1 MSRSEQKVVQYLGE
15 AHASE
20 IGVLRS
26 QIAITPRGS
35 YRDGLEKHLAET
47 RKHAGRIQQ
56 RLGEVHGARNP
67 LQVIVGLT
75 ETLVSQTLA
84 VSKPPWPGYD
94 EITAAEIE
102 AGSSRAT
109 SSMRSKSSHTSGPT
123 RTGLACSRPPSA
135 RPPTPEIVSR
145 CADGGTQA
153 SVRAPAPVHGTGCPS
168 PNTYTPSCQGDRE
181 RLANAWQ
188 DAAQGLCERAR
199 RTTSLREL

>member
-102 AGSSRAT
+102 AGSSRGDEQHA
-109 SSMRSKSSHTSGPT
+109 KQVV
-123 RTGLACSRPPSA
+123 AY
-135 RPPTPEIVSR
+135 E
-145 CADGGTQA
+145 
-153 SVRAPAPVHGTGCPS
+153 RAHKNRAGVLKAAE
-168 PNTYTPSCQGDRE
+168 RE
-181 RLANAWQ
+181 TANA
-188 DAAQGLCERAR
+188 
-199 RTTSLREL
+199 